1 MKGGV
6 YMQMIPVSSSNLVA
20 VGYDD
25 SSMTLRVQFK
35 SGVYDYHSVPKNIFN
50 GLLSAPSKGKYH
62 HAYIK
67 NSFRFTRIG

>member
-1 MKGGV
+1 
-6 YMQMIPVSSSNLVA
+6 MQMIPVSSSNLVA

-25 SSMTLRVQFK
+25 SSTTLRVQFK
-35 SGVYDYHSVPKNIFN
+35 SSVYDYHGVPKSIFD

-67 NSFRFTRIG
+67 KLF